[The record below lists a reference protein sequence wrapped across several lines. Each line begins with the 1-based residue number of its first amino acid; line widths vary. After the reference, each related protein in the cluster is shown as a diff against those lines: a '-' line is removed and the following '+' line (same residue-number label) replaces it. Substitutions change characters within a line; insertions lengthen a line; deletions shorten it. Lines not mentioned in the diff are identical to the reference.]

1 MRILLFGAESK
12 LACGYYIGQRLLA
25 MGHSVAVSVK
35 SDWRF
40 DCGVQWIK
48 GELDDASI
56 QREISRA
63 DAVIDARAPVVVR
76 SGNVKVNELRP
87 CLLMRSLEG
96 TGKRL
101 IVTSDAHVLGE
112 TGATPVAEIA
122 RARPLRSY
130 AWLARMEQKILHA
143 GGVHTAVV
151 RAAQVYGSSPLTLP
165 LTAWLILARRRRR
178 GTYIEPGT
186 NCSSA
191 VHCDDLAD
199 LYCLALHKAGA
210 GTLIHA
216 ASEVF
221 SMKELAG
228 AIHRGMGKPGEAS
241 GISLEHA
248 KRILPYAAALCGN
261 MAVSGDMARRTLGWK
276 PAGPSYLEEVEQEV
290 RAPRIYRGSPR
301 AQPA

>member
-112 TGATPVAEIA
+112 TGATPVAEI
-122 RARPLRSY
+122 
-130 AWLARMEQKILHA
+130 
-143 GGVHTAVV
+143 
-151 RAAQVYGSSPLTLP
+151 
-165 LTAWLILARRRRR
+165 
-178 GTYIEPGT
+178 
-186 NCSSA
+186 
-191 VHCDDLAD
+191 
-199 LYCLALHKAGA
+199 
-210 GTLIHA
+210 
-216 ASEVF
+216 
-221 SMKELAG
+221 
-228 AIHRGMGKPGEAS
+228 
-241 GISLEHA
+241 
-248 KRILPYAAALCGN
+248 
-261 MAVSGDMARRTLGWK
+261 
-276 PAGPSYLEEVEQEV
+276 
-290 RAPRIYRGSPR
+290 
-301 AQPA
+301 